1 MATCRIDIRR
11 GDNPDVGA
19 GELPQRGAGTA
30 GAGYTRRESQDRT
43 ALDGYPALAD
53 AVSAAAKD
61 RTRTRAK
68 RKRG

>member
-1 MATCRIDIRR
+1 MGTGYEGDGR
-11 GDNPDVGA
+11 GGNPDVGA
-19 GELPQRGAGTA
+19 GKLPQ
-30 GAGYTRRESQDRT
+30 RESQDRT

-61 RTRTRAK
+61 RTRAK